1 MKTKTRRMYSSILA
15 LAAIFLLGARAFALT
30 PAGTEI
36 RNQSVATY
44 KDANDQNQIST
55 SNEVINIVD
64 KVYGLEILPDKSGG
78 TDAPFN
84 YDGTPALTQVTAPGN
99 VAYYHYTLQ
108 NKGNTPDTFELTT
121 AFDAATGNII
131 APDKVEVYYDA
142 NNNGLVDA
150 GDVLL
155 ATNGG
160 NVVSTALLAQ
170 DAIIPLI
177 VAVHSPS
184 NAVEGNLINV
194 DLDAQSAGDS
204 AETDAISNWNQ
215 TSFSLGTGI
224 LTAMKGADV
233 SSAIPGQTLTYT
245 VEGSNTGSA
254 DIYGLVYGSG
264 GPPSETIS
272 LASDG
277 TATDREGILI
287 VDELDS
293 TKLLVGVDAG
303 GGKFDYSGISGAT
316 VLGPSKARILYW
328 DEDDN
333 RWHIA
338 PANASWTSSPKI
350 ALFIPDADSVES
362 NAAGDGDAGSVLTPG
377 QGYKFSF
384 KIAVITPYP
393 VAEAKLIENQVKA
406 TYAKNAAEEEVET
419 ESNKSLVRIEEDPLQ
434 STAGAAIGPWNVPM
448 ADDLSDYDITHPQ
461 VDAKGLSVKGT
472 SEPDKTT
479 AGIRDAGEV
488 ISFPVTIL
496 NPNEALP
503 NGAKLG
509 AGGPATAADVYN
521 ISYVNP
527 DTSKFSVVLYKGDGT
542 TPLADS
548 NGDGKPD
555 TGSLNPEEEATI
567 IVKVYIKA
575 DAEDVNA
582 NEFIVTATSS
592 NNPSISDD
600 TYLIIESVRPAGV
613 DIATSGELAKNDN
626 DTQPDASAE
635 DDDDVTTVAGVLPGA
650 IVSFPVHV
658 ANLRPIDQTVGLTAD
673 ETTTAA
679 DTYKLSYEKL
689 TGAEGFTVVLLK
701 DGDKDGEVDPDELQP
716 VSDTGWLPA
725 VANLGA
731 ITNDEI
737 FFMNV
742 RVSVP
747 KGTPED
753 DYFVKVTATSTNNPG
768 VSDSMHILVRVLNAP
783 SIEVTPD
790 NTATVVAGGTYIFSH
805 VVTNTGNVG
814 DTVTLSHSA
823 LPNGYNAVW
832 VDCDSGA
839 VVGVNNP
846 STVTTAAS
854 IPAGETAN
862 VCLRVFVP
870 ANAASGSVLPITVT
884 GQMDNF
890 TGDDTEDTA
899 LDIIT
904 VIDGALQLTK
914 SNDPTSAVAP
924 GKTIKYTTV
933 YKNLSPG
940 ELTNSV
946 IADAIPAHTILA
958 GTAADISA
966 TLPDGTAINA
976 NANAASFEWSSDK
989 GANWTA
995 FTSAPT
1001 FSAVTNI
1008 RVNIGSVPAGE
1019 GGELVFTVEVK

>member
-1 MKTKTRRMYSSILA
+1 M
-15 LAAIFLLGARAFALT
+15 
-30 PAGTEI
+30 
-36 RNQSVATY
+36 
-44 KDANDQNQIST
+44 
-55 SNEVINIVD
+55 
-64 KVYGLEILPDKSGG
+64 
-78 TDAPFN
+78 
-84 YDGTPALTQVTAPGN
+84 
-99 VAYYHYTLQ
+99 AYYHYILHNT
-108 NKGNTPDTFELTT
+108 GNTPDTFALTT
-121 AFDAATGNII
+121 AFEVAAGNII

-155 ATNGG
+155 ATDGG
-160 NVVSTALLAQ
+160 NEVSTALLAQ

-194 DLDAQSAGDS
+194 DLDAQSAGDP
-204 AETDAISNWNQ
+204 AETDEYSNWNQ

-254 DIYGLVYGSG
+254 PIYGIKYPTTGTDEHISFDPSG
-264 GPPSETIS
+264 GDTERNG
-272 LASDG
+272 L
-277 TATDREGILI
+277 LI
-287 VDELDS
+287 VDALDS
-293 TKLLVGVDAG
+293 EKLEVGAKYAG
-303 GGKFDYSGISGAT
+303 IENVVISG
-316 VLGPSKARILYW
+316 PSRAQFLYW
-328 DEDDN
+328 NEASN
-333 RWHIA
+333 TYHLY
-338 PANASWTSSPKI
+338 PANAAWTSTPKV
-350 ALFIPDADSVES
+350 ALFIPDDSSLVTNS
-362 NAAGDGDAGSVLTPG
+362 AGTTDPAGVVLTPG

-384 KIAVITPYP
+384 TIEVVTPYP
-393 VAEAKLIENQVKA
+393 VGADKLIGNKVEA
-406 TYAKNAAEEEVET
+406 TYAKNAAGDEVET
-419 ESNKSLVRIEEDPLQ
+419 ESNYSLVRIEEDPLH

-448 ADDLSDYDITHPQ
+448 ADDQTDYAITHPQ
-461 VDAKGLSVKGT
+461 VDAKGLSVEGT

-503 NGAKLG
+503 SGDKLG

-527 DTSKFSVVLYKGDGT
+527 DPSQFSVVLYKGDGT

-555 TGSLNPEEEATI
+555 TGSLNPEQTATI

-582 NEFIVTATSS
+582 NEFTVTATSS
-592 NNPSISDD
+592 NNPGISDD
-600 TYLIIESVRPAGV
+600 TFLIIASVRPAGV
-613 DIATSGELAKNDN
+613 DIATSGELAGDDN
-626 DTQPDASAE
+626 ATAADASEE
-635 DDDDVTTVAGVLPGA
+635 DDDDATTSAGVLPGA

-701 DGDKDGEVDPDELQP
+701 DGDRDGEVDPDELQP

-725 VANLGA
+725 VANLSSISDA
-731 ITNDEI
+731 EI

-832 VDCDSGA
+832 VDCDDGSVTGQ
-839 VVGVNNP
+839 NNP
-846 STVTTAAS
+846 STVTTGF

-884 GQMDNF
+884 ADMDSWDVGVYPE
-890 TGDDTEDTA
+890 TVDTA

-966 TLPDGTAINA
+966 TLPDGTPIKAD
-976 NANAASFEWSSDK
+976 ANAASFEWSNDK
-989 GANWTA
+989 GATWDN
-995 FTSAPT
+995 FNSAPA
-1001 FSAVTNI
+1001 FREITNI
-1008 RVNIGSVPAGE
+1008 RVKIGDVPAGE